1 MLLLLE
7 QSLDGQAAQMA
18 ASDEAVDSVR
28 RFKAL
33 ERRCQSHWG

>member
-1 MLLLLE
+1 MLLLG

-18 ASDEAVDSVR
+18 ASDEAIDSVR

-33 ERRCQSHWG
+33 ERQCQSH